1 MGIRHFLIDMAKVAV
16 TDGLEK
22 KAISRLKRA
31 KHEVIELNVSA
42 KELRAG
48 ALKEFEA
55 VIVRGAT
62 KLTQEVINASPNLR
76 VIARAGVGVDNVDLE
91 AASDADIIVINAPL
105 ASTQSVIE
113 LTISHLLASVRYVP
127 QADRAMRGK
136 KWAKKTLVG
145 TELKGKRLGLIGFGR
160 IGQGV
165 AKIASALGMEVHAYD
180 PYLSEKVAKQHGATL
195 HKNIDALFER
205 CTHISVHCN
214 YSEQTHHLVN
224 AERIQAMPDKG
235 PDGVLCGRHL
245 VNCARGGIVDEDAVS
260 DLLKSDLLTSA
271 ALDVFE
277 QEPPDWSHPL
287 FKQDGFHG
295 TPHIGASTLE
305 AQQRVGLDIAKG
317 VISVLKGEK
326 PKHCVNR

>member
-1 MGIRHFLIDMAKVAV
+1 M
-16 TDGLEK
+16 
-22 KAISRLKRA
+22 
-31 KHEVIELNVSA
+31 
-42 KELRAG
+42 
-48 ALKEFEA
+48 
-55 VIVRGAT
+55 
-62 KLTQEVINASPNLR
+62 
-76 VIARAGVGVDNVDLE
+76 
-91 AASDADIIVINAPL
+91 
-105 ASTQSVIE
+105 
-113 LTISHLLASVRYVP
+113 
-127 QADRAMRGK
+127 
-136 KWAKKTLVG
+136 
-145 TELKGKRLGLIGFGR
+145 
-160 IGQGV
+160 
-165 AKIASALGMEVHAYD
+165 
-180 PYLSEKVAKQHGATL
+180 
-195 HKNIDALFER
+195 
-205 CTHISVHCN
+205 
-214 YSEQTHHLVN
+214 N

-287 FKQDGFHG
+287 FKHDGFHG